1 MKAFHAQL
9 GERVR
14 TQDALRVASSFF
26 SDGLEKFKAGELEL
40 ALSLFEQTL
49 AVNQKYL
56 QPEASSTASCFQRI
70 AAVHDKLG
78 NLDEAVTYYHRARLS
93 LSSLTVPKDE
103 RGMLSRRKRRELLRQ
118 VQQQLE
124 AMPRTHEP
132 KVGEGVRLSEVQSLL
147 VKLWGATS
155 APNTATARPATTPR
169 GQCTV
174 ASSHRPPCLAPQT
187 RRRRSCARA
196 GCTRRSSPSNRCSTS
211 TSASPAAA
219 STASWPSPRPSPA
232 WASCTQ
238 GCRT

>member
-1 MKAFHAQL
+1 MEDARRKSSRAEDDQAEAAARGRTSSSTRKTTRKGRRRRRLSCGKDRDERTMILRTPLFSAAVRAALGTHPWRCRVAGHVTPRMTNFHAQL

-14 TQDALRVASSFF
+14 TRDALRVASSFF

-56 QPEASSTASCFQRI
+56 QPEASSMASCFQSI

-78 NLDEAVTYYHRARLS
+78 NLDQAVTYYHRARLS

-103 RGMLSRRKRRELLRQ
+103 RGVRSRRKRREQLKQ

-132 KVGEGVRLSEVQSLL
+132 KVGDG
-147 VKLWGATS
+147 
-155 APNTATARPATTPR
+155 
-169 GQCTV
+169 
-174 ASSHRPPCLAPQT
+174 
-187 RRRRSCARA
+187 
-196 GCTRRSSPSNRCSTS
+196 
-211 TSASPAAA
+211 
-219 STASWPSPRPSPA
+219 
-232 WASCTQ
+232 
-238 GCRT
+238 

>member
-1 MKAFHAQL
+1 MEDARRKSSRAEDDQAEAAARGERPRRRGRRRANIAMHVILMEKASVRCFQPPCVRAALGTHPWRCRVAGHVTPRMTNFHAQL

-14 TQDALRVASSFF
+14 TRDALRVASSFF

-56 QPEASSTASCFQRI
+56 QPEASSMASCFQSI

-78 NLDEAVTYYHRARLS
+78 NLDQAVTYYHRARLS

-103 RGMLSRRKRRELLRQ
+103 RGVRSRRKRREQLKQ

-132 KVGEGVRLSEVQSLL
+132 KVGDG
-147 VKLWGATS
+147 
-155 APNTATARPATTPR
+155 
-169 GQCTV
+169 
-174 ASSHRPPCLAPQT
+174 
-187 RRRRSCARA
+187 
-196 GCTRRSSPSNRCSTS
+196 
-211 TSASPAAA
+211 
-219 STASWPSPRPSPA
+219 
-232 WASCTQ
+232 
-238 GCRT
+238 

>member
-1 MKAFHAQL
+1 MRAFHAQL

-56 QPEASSTASCFQRI
+56 QPEASSTVLCFQSI

-78 NLDEAVTYYHRARLS
+78 NLDEAVSYYQRARLS

-103 RGMLSRRKRRELLRQ
+103 RGMLSRRKRRELLKQ

-132 KVGEGVRLSEVQSLL
+132 KVGEGVRLSEVQSLV
-147 VKLWGATS
+147 VKLWEEAETQLREGRLHEALVS
-155 APNTATARPATTPR
+155 FEQARLQPSHPACNPLYPACTP
-169 GQCTV
+169 V
-174 ASSHRPPCLAPQT
+174 
-187 RRRRSCARA
+187 
-196 GCTRRSSPSNRCSTS
+196 
-211 TSASPAAA
+211 
-219 STASWPSPRPSPA
+219 
-232 WASCTQ
+232 
-238 GCRT
+238 

>member
-1 MKAFHAQL
+1 MHDVLMRRTPLFSAAVRACGSWIAPWRCRAAGHVTPRMTNFHAQL

-14 TQDALRVASSFF
+14 TRDALRVASSFF

-56 QPEASSTASCFQRI
+56 QPEASSMASCFQSI

-78 NLDEAVTYYHRARLS
+78 NLDQAVTYYHRARLS

-103 RGMLSRRKRRELLRQ
+103 RGVRSRRKRREQLKQ

-132 KVGEGVRLSEVQSLL
+132 KVGDG
-147 VKLWGATS
+147 
-155 APNTATARPATTPR
+155 
-169 GQCTV
+169 
-174 ASSHRPPCLAPQT
+174 
-187 RRRRSCARA
+187 
-196 GCTRRSSPSNRCSTS
+196 
-211 TSASPAAA
+211 
-219 STASWPSPRPSPA
+219 
-232 WASCTQ
+232 
-238 GCRT
+238 

>member
-1 MKAFHAQL
+1 MFARPYVLRRMKAFHAQL

-56 QPEASSTASCFQRI
+56 QPEASSTASCFQSI

-103 RGMLSRRKRRELLRQ
+103 RGMLSRRKRRELLKQ

-147 VKLWGATS
+147 AKLWDEAETLLREGRLHEALVAFEQVLNLNKRFSGGGVHSLLALSETL
-155 APNTATARPATTPR
+155 ARL
-169 GQCTV
+169 GLV
-174 ASSHRPPCLAPQT
+174 H
-187 RRRRSCARA
+187 ARLQV
-196 GCTRRSSPSNRCSTS
+196 TLTL
-211 TSASPAAA
+211 TL
-219 STASWPSPRPSPA
+219 
-232 WASCTQ
+232 
-238 GCRT
+238 